1 MDGNNMPG
9 QQPQNEFSQSNYL
22 QPQNNMG
29 QNPYQ
34 QPQNN
39 NMGQNPYQQ
48 PQNNNMGQNPYQ
60 QSQADYG
67 QYQQQSSFD
76 QGGYQQQPFSQ
87 QVQPGYQGSYDQ
99 GGYQNSGYE
108 QQNYYQQPKEL
119 SPGFSIAS
127 MVCGILSLVLFCCL
141 WKYDLV
147 LSIPAV
153 ALGVIGL
160 KKEQNGKGMAIAG
173 IICGAIALLL
183 GITFIIISIVI
194 LPAIGHRCP
203 LTKTSALLDRTLL

>member
-9 QQPQNEFSQSNYL
+9 QQPVNEFSQSTYL

-39 NMGQNPYQQ
+39 MGQNPYQQ
-48 PQNNNMGQNPYQ
+48 PQNNMGQNPYQ
-60 QSQADYG
+60 QPQTDYSQF
-67 QYQQQSSFD
+67 QQQ
-76 QGGYQQQPFSQ
+76 GAYQPI
-87 QVQPGYQGSYDQ
+87 QPGYQGGYDQ
-99 GGYQNSGYE
+99 GGYQNNGYE
-108 QQNYYQQPKEL
+108 QQNYYQPPQQQPT
-119 SPGFSIAS
+119 PGFSIAS

-147 LSIPAV
+147 LSIPAI

-160 KKEQNGKGMAIAG
+160 KKEENGKGMAVAG
-173 IICGAIALLL
+173 IICGAIGLLL
-183 GITFIIISIVI
+183 GISFIIVSI
-194 LPAIGHRCP
+194 AIANRIRSMGAAGMEQLIREM
-203 LTKTSALLDRTLL
+203 LEEALRN